1 MPGIYSFDLHTCN
14 SLSLVSE
21 SQSGSA
27 VNEQSSSEKQ
37 KQNNKKQ

>member
-37 KQNNKKQ
+37 NNKKQ